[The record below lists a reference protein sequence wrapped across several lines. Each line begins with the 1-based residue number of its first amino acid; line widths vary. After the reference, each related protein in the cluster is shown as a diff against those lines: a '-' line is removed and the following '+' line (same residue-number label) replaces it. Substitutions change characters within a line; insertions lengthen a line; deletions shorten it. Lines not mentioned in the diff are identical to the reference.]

1 MLERKRTRKTDRLFL
16 FYLVA
21 ILVFGLLILV
31 SASAPY
37 AYNKFGDTYYFVK
50 RQILFGLLPGIAM
63 FLLAAKLN
71 YKIWQKLSWPFYI
84 VCLILLILV
93 FIPGIGAAVGTKAH
107 SWIYLSIFHFQPA
120 ELAKLGVIVLLA
132 GLLSDPK
139 RDLRDWK
146 NGLLPILAILAPVI
160 GLVLF
165 QPDIGTLSIFAIV
178 IVGILYLAKIPK
190 IYLLILGLFGAGCFV
205 TLVLIAPYRL
215 DRLTVFMHPELDPQG
230 IGYQINQASLAVG
243 SGGLWGLGYGHSRQ
257 KYQYLPEVQADS
269 IFAVMAEEMGFIV
282 TSLFIILLL
291 LFTWRCLKIAK
302 QSPDI
307 FSCLLVS
314 GIAVWFFSQSFIN
327 IAAMLGLMPLTGV
340 PLPFV
345 SHGGSALFVALI
357 AAGII
362 AGVSRQS

>member
-1 MLERKRTRKTDRLFL
+1 MLERKITRKTDRLFL
-16 FYLVA
+16 FYLAA
-21 ILVFGLLILV
+21 ILVFGLLILI

-37 AYNKFGDTYYFVK
+37 AYNKFGDTYYFIK
-50 RQILFGLLPGIAM
+50 RQILFGLLPGIVM

-71 YKIWQKLSWPFYI
+71 YKIWQKISWPFYV

-93 FIPGIGAAVGTKAH
+93 FIPGIGAAIGAK
-107 SWIYLSIFHFQPA
+107 SWIYISIFHFQPA
-120 ELAKLGVIVLLA
+120 ELAKLGVIILLA
-132 GLLSDPK
+132 GLLSDPE
-139 RDLRDWK
+139 RNLRDWK
-146 NGLLPILAILAPVI
+146 NGLLPVLAILAPVV
-160 GLVLF
+160 GLILF
-165 QPDIGTLSIFAIV
+165 QPDIGTLSIFAV
-178 IVGILYLAKIPK
+178 VVFGMLYLAKIPK
-190 IYLLILGLFGAGCFV
+190 IYLAVLGLLGAGCFIA
-205 TLVLIAPYRL
+205 LIFIAPYRME
-215 DRLTVFMHPELDPQG
+215 RLTVFMHPELDPQG

-282 TSLFIILLL
+282 TGLFIVLLL
-291 LFTWRCLKIAK
+291 LFIWRCLKIAK
-302 QSPDI
+302 QSPDT
-307 FSCLLVS
+307 FSCLLVA

-327 IAAMLGLMPLTGV
+327 IAAMLGIMPLTGV

-345 SHGGSALFVALI
+345 SHGGSALLVALT